1 MIPINFRF
9 RNIAQENDESCA
21 RSVISIKYSKVVIYR
36 SFSIRLCINSE
47 LFLVKYQLVL
57 LVKTIYFLSSIRNRT
72 LITRLKISWRYEI
85 QAILLILA

>member
-9 RNIAQENDESCA
+9 RNIAQENDESRA
-21 RSVISIKYSKVVIYR
+21 RSVISIKYSEVVIYC
-36 SFSIRLCINSE
+36 LCINSE

-57 LVKTIYFLSSIRNRT
+57 LVRTTYFLSSIRNRT